1 MTAVVVAVVTDNGA
15 ILFTDCGGAMTDG
28 ETDETLDAMPFICI
42 LLTIAVV
49 VATSSFKLTD
59 KRFASNVLIIL
70 LNAGCEPFV
79 SLIRKTLCP
88 SKQCMYWCAVTQFA
102 HK

>member
-1 MTAVVVAVVTDNGA
+1 MAVVVAVATDNGA
-15 ILFTDCGGAMTDG
+15 KLLADCGGAMTDG
-28 ETDETLDAMPFICI
+28 DTDDAPDAMPFICI
-42 LLTIAVV
+42 LPTIAVAA
-49 VATSSFKLTD
+49 ATSSFKLTD

-70 LNAGCEPFV
+70 LNAGCVPFV
-79 SLIRKTLCP
+79 SLMRKTLCP